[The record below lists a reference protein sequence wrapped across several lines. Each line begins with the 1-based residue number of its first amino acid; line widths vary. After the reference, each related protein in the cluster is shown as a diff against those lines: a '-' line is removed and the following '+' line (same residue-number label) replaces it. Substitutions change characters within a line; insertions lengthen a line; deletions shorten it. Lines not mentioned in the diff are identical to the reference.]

1 MKEDRKLTIS
11 LVLILLWIS
20 VVVLVVNRYIKYKI

>member
-1 MKEDRKLTIS
+1 MKEDRKLTVS

-20 VVVLVVNRYIKYKI
+20 VIVLVVNRYIKYKI